1 MIPGMTAGVRQE
13 PREATRPRTPRRARL
28 PALLALLVGL
38 AGIGYR
44 LALLLADAPP
54 TNSDEATMGLAAL
67 HIARGEGFPVW
78 FYGQAYMGT
87 LEAYLA
93 APLVA
98 LAGPSVLV
106 LRLPTLALYALFLA
120 LSWRLTRRLG
130 GDRWFALLVVA
141 VLALGSDR
149 VVKNQLIAGGGYPE
163 LNPAGVALALL
174 TVSLCA
180 GVPGARLPGRT
191 AVSGVAAAGTAP
203 PGAAARLPRWAGWG
217 LVSGL
222 LLWADP
228 LILPFVLALGA
239 VLAGCRRRE
248 LIGRAGAVLAAG
260 LLLGAAPMLLDSL
273 RHGRDPLAAVL
284 TASGADAAATWGER
298 LYGGLVLGPPL
309 AMGFC
314 SPGHCAWWQLW
325 WAPAFVVLLLL
336 AAITAGRTLRRPLPP
351 ADLGHFP
358 SAANDNFP
366 RSGDAPAGATERRVS
381 PAVRLALLAGAAAV
395 LAAYT
400 ASSAA
405 GRTPVE
411 SARYLSVLA
420 VAVPALLWPL
430 WTAARRARLW
440 PRPAGPPHHPGALAK
455 SDRSGHHRGELAGS
469 DRPGCRQL
477 GDSESISRTTG
488 GRKRIRAAGVAAV
501 AVLAGMPG
509 TGAVA
514 TADAIGGVPAT
525 HAEADRHR
533 ALVDTLGALGVRHVR
548 AGYWT
553 CNRLTFASGEEVRC
567 AVVDDELR
575 PGFDRLPAYRRAVDA
590 DPDAAWVA
598 PAGSPLAARLDARL
612 GPGPG
617 TLRMVEVPGWRI
629 YLPRR

>member
-1 MIPGMTAGVRQE
+1 MTAGVRQE
-13 PREATRPRTPRRARL
+13 PREATRPRTPRRTRL

-38 AGIGYR
+38 AGVGYR

-149 VVKNQLIAGGGYPE
+149 VIKNQLIAGGGYPE

-180 GVPGARLPGRT
+180 GVPGARLPRR
-191 AVSGVAAAGTAP
+191 AAAAEAATSGSATSGT
-203 PGAAARLPRWAGWG
+203 AAARLARWAGWG

-248 LIGRAGAVLAAG
+248 LIGRAGAVLTAG
-260 LLLGAAPMLLDSL
+260 LVLGAAPMLLDSL

-284 TASGADAAATWGER
+284 TASGADDAASWGER

-309 AMGFC
+309 ATGLC
-314 SPGHCAWWQLW
+314 SPGHCAGWQLW

-336 AAITAGRTLRRPLPP
+336 AAITAWRALRRPLPP
-351 ADLGHFP
+351 ADPGHFP
-358 SAANDNFP
+358 FAANDNCP
-366 RSGDAPAGATERRVS
+366 RSGDDPAGATERRVS
-381 PAVRLALLAGAAAV
+381 AAVRLALLAGAAAV

-420 VAVPALLWPL
+420 VATPVLLWPL
-430 WTAARRARLW
+430 WTAARRAGLW
-440 PRPAGPPHHPGALAK
+440 PSPRH
-455 SDRSGHHRGELAGS
+455 DDETAGS
-469 DRPGCRQL
+469 DRPGHHVGEPEPIHR
-477 GDSESISRTTG
+477 ESG
-488 GRKRIRAAGVAAV
+488 GRMPTLVAGVVAV
-501 AVLAGMPG
+501 AVLAGMLG

-514 TADAIGGVPAT
+514 TAGAIGGVPAT

-553 CNRLTFASGEEVRC
+553 CNRLTFVTGEDVRC